1 MSENSN
7 AEALQAARRA
17 VSRIRAYGVDGP
29 RPIEEIE
36 ALLAHQ
42 AADVDAALCT
52 VLRGAAADDLVAAVH
67 LVALMRRAAVL
78 EAVREVVFER
88 PAGLDAK
95 REALEALR
103 RCEVEPQG
111 EIVERIALIN
121 EIADAPGADALATL
135 LEWPDA
141 WRRPGLDAWLAAAG
155 EDQLGSVEIALGID
169 SGLDARLLDWIASL
183 GTPEAGR
190 ALQRFLAEARDKERI
205 KQVKKALHRM
215 RSQGVELEEVEAESR
230 ASGFSLALDGGAL
243 QDARAYVTS
252 VDGRGARL
260 VWVLWRAPS
269 GGSRLLQAVI
279 DDSTGVREAEIATV
293 TRQGFRDYVEQMK
306 SNPTVILAQ
315 VSLADALAILA
326 AAAARSEET
335 GIELP
340 SSYCKWAEMADVSPS
355 AAGEPAIYRHIP
367 LSEVRDSEALID
379 EAMKLLREPHF
390 QSWAMEGEVIDAA
403 AEEVYQA
410 ETSTLML
417 NDEQR
422 RERMQD
428 AIRDAV
434 TRSFDDGTRKRYRG
448 RLEAMAEMLW
458 ERGEQDAARQALAAA
473 VGLTEIG
480 DLFHK
485 HAFAR
490 ALAHRGVWLAYQD
503 KQRELH
509 AERQRSGIVQP

>member
-1 MSENSN
+1 
-7 AEALQAARRA
+7 
-17 VSRIRAYGVDGP
+17 
-29 RPIEEIE
+29 
-36 ALLAHQ
+36 
-42 AADVDAALCT
+42 
-52 VLRGAAADDLVAAVH
+52 
-67 LVALMRRAAVL
+67 
-78 EAVREVVFER
+78 
-88 PAGLDAK
+88 
-95 REALEALR
+95 
-103 RCEVEPQG
+103 
-111 EIVERIALIN
+111 
-121 EIADAPGADALATL
+121 
-135 LEWPDA
+135 
-141 WRRPGLDAWLAAAG
+141 
-155 EDQLGSVEIALGID
+155 
-169 SGLDARLLDWIASL
+169 
-183 GTPEAGR
+183 
-190 ALQRFLAEARDKERI
+190 
-205 KQVKKALHRM
+205 
-215 RSQGVELEEVEAESR
+215 
-230 ASGFSLALDGGAL
+230 
-243 QDARAYVTS
+243 
-252 VDGRGARL
+252 
-260 VWVLWRAPS
+260 
-269 GGSRLLQAVI
+269 
-279 DDSTGVREAEIATV
+279 
-293 TRQGFRDYVEQMK
+293 
-306 SNPTVILAQ
+306 
-315 VSLADALAILA
+315 
-326 AAAARSEET
+326 
-335 GIELP
+335 
-340 SSYCKWAEMADVSPS
+340 MADVSPS